1 MIHTDL
7 SGRVALVTGASSG
20 IGHHFAQTLARA
32 GARVAIGAR
41 RSEKLESLAAE
52 IAEAG
57 GRALPLRLDVTDR
70 DSVAAAFAHAET
82 ELGTPDII
90 VNNAGVT
97 IDRPS
102 LEQDEE
108 EWDRVVD
115 TDLKGA
121 WLVACEGARRLVAAE
136 KGGSIINVA
145 SILGLLGTPRVA
157 AYTAAKAG
165 LINLSRSLAIEWAR
179 HDIRVNALC
188 PGYIITDLNRE
199 FLEGAVGE
207 KLARR
212 IPQRRFGQASD
223 LDGPLLLLASDASR
237 WMTGSALVVDG
248 GQSAAA

>member
-1 MIHTDL
+1 MIHSDL

-41 RSEKLESLAAE
+41 RSEKLESLASE
-52 IAEAG
+52 IAAAG

-70 DSVAAAFAHAET
+70 NSVVEAFAHAET

-145 SILGLLGTPRVA
+145 SILGILGTPRVA

-199 FLEGAVGE
+199 FLEGPVGE